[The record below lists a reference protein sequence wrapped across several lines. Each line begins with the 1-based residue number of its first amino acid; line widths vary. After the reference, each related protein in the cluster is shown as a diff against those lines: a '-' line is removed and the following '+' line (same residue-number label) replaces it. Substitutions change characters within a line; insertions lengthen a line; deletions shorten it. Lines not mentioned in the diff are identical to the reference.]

1 LGTAV
6 RMDADTYSPQD
17 EPAGGERGQ
26 QARRARAALRGELL
40 AFLAVSLF
48 ALLAVAGATIALSG
62 WIARDNQLDD
72 AERVASRIAE
82 KIVKP
87 LLTEAEGGLA
97 QNRAQLDGLLQGR
110 VQDDSVT
117 KFLVWSSRGEILY
130 STDQTEEGG
139 RPGISDD
146 LGAALSGTVVSQV
159 DEHPELS
166 GGHGPS
172 IEVYVPMTV
181 DGKSLVLETYFAVGS
196 LDRAAA
202 LLRSRIVPLAVGA
215 LAVLELVQIP
225 LVVSL
230 TRRLSRQE
238 AERTQLVI
246 SNLVA
251 SDRER
256 REIAADVHDGP
267 VQELAGVSYALS
279 ALRPTVPEN
288 HLVTVDR
295 VITAVRSSVASLRR
309 LMVQI
314 YPPDLSGPGLAT
326 ALEDLAGPLRERGL
340 SVHVLEENKP
350 GVSPS
355 AASVLYRT
363 AREALAN
370 VVKHSEA
377 DTVWIRLEEAHH
389 DGLPAVRL
397 TVADN
402 GAGLVP
408 ADENGARD
416 RHGLPT
422 PTGDAAGEPGH
433 LGLRLVRDRLV
444 EAGGALTVS
453 ERAGGGVVLDAVV
466 PVQHGD

>member
-1 LGTAV
+1 MGTEIGQPLPGPE
-6 RMDADTYSPQD
+6 SS
-17 EPAGGERGQ
+17 EGGRH
-26 QARRARAALRGELL
+26 ARRARSALRGELL

-62 WIARDNQLDD
+62 WIARDNQLGD

-82 KIVKP
+82 QIVEP
-87 LLTEAEGGLA
+87 LLRPSRGGLQ
-97 QNRAQLDGLLQGR
+97 QNRPQLDILLDSR
-110 VQDDSVT
+110 VEDGSVT
-117 KFLVWSSRGEILY
+117 AFLVWTAEGHILY
-130 STDQTEEGG
+130 SSDPAEEGQTLEVSDDLAAALDGQLVSEVDEDPEGG
-139 RPGISDD
+139 RD
-146 LGAALSGTVVSQV
+146 
-159 DEHPELS
+159 
-166 GGHGPS
+166 GPV
-172 IEVYVPMTV
+172 IEVYVPMNV
-181 DGKSLVLETYFAVGS
+181 DGQALVFETYFPSGN
-196 LDRAAA
+196 LERAAA

-230 TRRLSRQE
+230 ARRLSRHE
-238 AERTQLVI
+238 AERTQLAI

-279 ALRPTVPEN
+279 ALRPAVPEE
-288 HLVTVDR
+288 HRAIVDR
-295 VITAVRSSVASLRR
+295 VVLAVRSSVASLRR

-326 ALEDLAGPLRERGL
+326 ALEDLAGPLRERGMT
-340 SVHVLEENKP
+340 VHVEEEAQP
-350 GVSPS
+350 AMSPS

-370 VVKHSEA
+370 ITKHAEA
-377 DTVWIRLEEAHH
+377 DTVWIRLAEAHH

-397 TVADN
+397 TVADD
-402 GAGLVP
+402 GAGLP
-408 ADENGARD
+408 AAALDGGRD
-416 RHGLPT
+416 KHGLPT
-422 PTGDAAGEPGH
+422 PSGDEAREPGH

-444 EAGGALTVS
+444 EAGGALSVD
-453 ERAGGGVVLDAVV
+453 ERPGGGVVLDAVV
-466 PVQHGD
+466 PAMHGD